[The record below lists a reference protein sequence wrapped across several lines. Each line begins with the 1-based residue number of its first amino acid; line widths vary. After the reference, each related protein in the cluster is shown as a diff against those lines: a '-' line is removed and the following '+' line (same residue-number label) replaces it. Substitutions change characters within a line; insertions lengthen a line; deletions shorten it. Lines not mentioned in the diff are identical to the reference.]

1 MKEAPRPNPDVL
13 LARLK
18 QEAAA
23 QNTHKTHRGALHVF
37 LGAAPGVGKTWAML
51 QEGRRLRHLGTD
63 VVCGLIETHGREET
77 AAQIDGLVSIPPRQI
92 AHRGVILEEID
103 TEAILQRRPEV
114 CLIDELA
121 HTNAPGS
128 PRTKRWQDVELLR
141 DAGISVLTTLNV
153 QHLESVNDI
162 VEAITGVRVR
172 ETVPD
177 VLLADPTII
186 HLIDLH
192 PEGLRQRLREGRIYP
207 PDRAQAAMNNY
218 FRVGNLTALREIALR
233 QVAQGVESSLEKYMA
248 DNEIVGPWA
257 ATETVLACFG
267 SGPLSGQVLR
277 HAWRLAH
284 GLNATFVAVHAA
296 RQPLAALPE
305 QERQELERDIQLAE
319 DLGAEVVIVE
329 GQDYVASI
337 LATAK
342 QYNANSVVVGHAH
355 HSRWQELR
363 GMSLVAELIRH
374 ARGYDIVVVAARD
387 THSGSRP
394 HKR

>member
-1 MKEAPRPNPDVL
+1 MNEVQRPSPEVL
-13 LARLK
+13 LARISAETPGT
-18 QEAAA
+18 QSR
-23 QNTHKTHRGALHVF
+23 RGSLHVF

-51 QEGRRLRHLGTD
+51 HEGRRLRDVGTD

-77 AAQIDGLVSIPPRQI
+77 AAQIDGLAIIPPRQI
-92 AHRGVILEEID
+92 VHRGVILLEMD
-103 TEAILQRRPEV
+103 TEAILRRGPAV
-114 CLIDELA
+114 CLIDEMA

-128 PRTKRWQDVELLR
+128 PRAKRWQDVELLR
-141 DAGISVLTTLNV
+141 DAGISILTTLNV

-162 VEAITGVRVR
+162 VEAITGVRVH
-172 ETVPD
+172 ETIPD
-177 VLLADPTII
+177 VLLVDPTTM

-207 PDRAQAAMNNY
+207 PERAQAAMNNY

-248 DNEIVGPWA
+248 EHEIVGPWA

-284 GLNATFVAVHAA
+284 GLNAAFVAVHAT
-296 RQPLAALPE
+296 RQPRAVLPE
-305 QERQELERDIQLAE
+305 QEQRVLERDVQLAE
-319 DLGAEVVIVE
+319 DLGAEVVIAH

-337 LATAK
+337 LATAR
-342 QYNANSVVVGHAH
+342 QHNATCVVIGHAH
-355 HSRWQELR
+355 HTRWQELR
-363 GMSLVAELIRH
+363 GASLVAELIRRAH
-374 ARGYDIVVVAARD
+374 GYDIVVVADRDAR
-387 THSGSRP
+387 GRRP
-394 HKR
+394 S

>member
-1 MKEAPRPNPDVL
+1 MNEPQRPTAEVL
-13 LARLK
+13 LARL
-18 QEAAA
+18 QAEAASTDA
-23 QNTHKTHRGALHVF
+23 PRERGSLHVF

-51 QEGRRLRHLGTD
+51 HEGQRLRSLGVD

-77 AAQIDGLVSIPPRQI
+77 AAQIDELEVIPRRQTS
-92 AHRGVILEEID
+92 HRGVQLEEMD
-103 TEAILQRRPEV
+103 TDAILQRHPEV

-141 DAGISVLTTLNV
+141 DAGIDVLSTLNV

-177 VLLADPTII
+177 AILEDPTIV

-207 PDRAQAAMNNY
+207 EARAQAAMNNY

-248 DNEIVGPWA
+248 AHEIAGPWA

-284 GLNATFVAVHAA
+284 GLNATFVAIHAT
-296 RQPLAALPE
+296 RLPLAQVAAE
-305 QERQELERDIQLAE
+305 ERQRLERDIQLAE
-319 DLGAEVVIVE
+319 DLGAEVIVAE
-329 GQDYVASI
+329 GPDYVTSI
-337 LATAK
+337 LTTARQHNATCI
-342 QYNANSVVVGHAH
+342 VIGHAP

-363 GMSLVAELIRH
+363 GKSLVAELLRR
-374 ARGYDIVVVAARD
+374 ASGVDIVVVADRDARPS
-387 THSGSRP
+387 TQLR
-394 HKR
+394 